1 MVMKHLF
8 RETLMSKF
16 KALEVINALLG
27 LYIVMV
33 YVIYRYLGNLF
44 DSLIYLTLIF
54 GLLLIV
60 YHVKMSS
67 DMRRSLIGSGSLLNL
82 RFASSTG
89 FTFMLF
95 FLAIAALVIGC
106 VFSLPIAFVFAL
118 LFVLDHALYISID
131 KNQISP
137 KNRKNESVPLL
148 TVA

>member
-60 YHVKMSS
+60 
-67 DMRRSLIGSGSLLNL
+67 
-82 RFASSTG
+82 
-89 FTFMLF
+89 
-95 FLAIAALVIGC
+95 
-106 VFSLPIAFVFAL
+106 
-118 LFVLDHALYISID
+118 
-131 KNQISP
+131 
-137 KNRKNESVPLL
+137 
-148 TVA
+148 